1 MECVAT
7 DSYRLAKKTIK
18 LEQKIDEDINIV
30 IPGKNLIE
38 LSKIVNDE
46 SDQIEIHIFSN
57 NILFIRFFIIVKF
70 QS

>member
-1 MECVAT
+1 MKIKDLSMSYGT
-7 DSYRLAKKTIK
+7 DSLF
-18 LEQKIDEDINIV
+18 QDINIV